1 MKPLTISE
9 ITATTTAA
17 NLFGVKS
24 NADITALCA
33 DPDKLYE
40 AIKGNDELIQA
51 IEATADASGAL
62 EPQEVLDAIN
72 NYLMAIKAEIKNA
85 AKGSN
90 PVVTVN
96 NRSYSFA
103 TVQAPAKEQTRVFVM
118 TEARNYGE
126 IRKSRTANGSNYR
139 PVNIGGYYLINNQD
153 GSISTHPDNILTNSA
168 LVSKFLKSY
177 DINSNETLIIEDNLA
192 FNVVT
197 ESRIAGV
204 TTYLETAP
212 EAVQAAKGKDAK
224 DVVRGVNAAG
234 QPTIL
239 CYHSVTSE
247 FAFRRLGTKITDS
260 HLTMLTK
267 NVERVAEARLKAIED
282 TAKDK
287 ELAEVN
293 TKKEVAVVEAKETAA
308 AKAIE
313 LKINAVVGQAALL
326 SQHGINMQAL
336 LIAALGGQQEK

>member
-1 MKPLTISE
+1 MKTIE
-9 ITATTTAA
+9 ITAQTTAA
-17 NLFGVKS
+17 QLFNVKD
-24 NADITALCA
+24 NAAISALCGS
-33 DPDKLYE
+33 PDDLYA
-40 AIKGNDELIQA
+40 AIDGNDDLIQA
-51 IEATADASGAL
+51 IEATADDTGAL
-62 EPQEVLDAIN
+62 DPQEVLDAIN
-72 NYLMAIKAEIKNA
+72 NYLKAVKAEIKNA
-85 AKGSN
+85 AKNNGN
-90 PVVTVN
+90 VTVN
-96 NRSYSFA
+96 NRTYSFA
-103 TVQAPAKEQTRVFVM
+103 KEQAPAKEMTRVFVM

-139 PVNIGGYYLINNQD
+139 PVNIGGYYLVNNQD

-177 DINSNETLIIEDNLA
+177 DINSNETLIIENNLA

-197 ESRIAGV
+197 EARIAGA
-204 TTYLETAP
+204 TTYLETAV
-212 EAVQAAKGKDAK
+212 EAVQAAKGKDPK
-224 DVVRGVNAAG
+224 DVVRSTNAAG
-234 QPTIL
+234 QPTVL
-239 CYHSVTSE
+239 CYHSVSSE

-260 HLTMLTK
+260 HLNMLTK

-293 TKKEVAVVEAKETAA
+293 TRKEVAVVEAKETAA

>member
-1 MKPLTISE
+1 MKTIE
-9 ITATTTAA
+9 ITAQTTAA
-17 NLFGVKS
+17 QLFNVKD
-24 NADITALCA
+24 NAAISALC
-33 DPDKLYE
+33 
-40 AIKGNDELIQA
+40 GNPDELYAAIEGFNELIEA
-51 IEATADASGAL
+51 IEATADDTGAL
-62 EPQEVLDAIN
+62 DPQEVLDAIN
-72 NYLMAIKAEIKNA
+72 NYLKAVKAEIKNA
-85 AKGSN
+85 AKNSN
-90 PVVTVN
+90 PIVTVN

-103 TVQAPAKEQTRVFVM
+103 TVQAPAKEITRVFVM
-118 TEARNYGE
+118 TECRNYGE
-126 IRKSRTANGSNYR
+126 IRKSRTQNGNTYR
-139 PVNIGGYYLINNQD
+139 PVNIGGYYLINNAD

-168 LVSKFLKSY
+168 LVSKFMKNY
-177 DINSNETLIIEDNLA
+177 DINSNETLDLTETGNLA

-197 ESRIAGV
+197 EARIAGV
-204 TTYLETAP
+204 TTYLETAV
-212 EAVQAAKGKDAK
+212 EAVQAAKGKDPK
-224 DVVRGVNAAG
+224 DVVRSTNAAG
-234 QPTIL
+234 QPTVL
-239 CYHSVTSE
+239 CYHSVSSD

-260 HLTMLTK
+260 HLSMLTK

-293 TKKEVAVVEAKETAA
+293 TRKEVAVVEAKETAA

>member
-1 MKPLTISE
+1 MKTIE
-9 ITATTTAA
+9 ITAQTTAA
-17 NLFGVKS
+17 NLFGVKD
-24 NADITALCA
+24 NAAISALCLT
-33 DPDKLYE
+33 PDELYG
-40 AIKGNDELIQA
+40 AIEGNDELIEA
-51 IEATADASGAL
+51 IEATADDSGTL
-62 EPQEVLDAIN
+62 DPQQVLDAVN
-72 NYLMAIKAEIKNA
+72 SYLKAVKAEIKNA
-85 AKGSN
+85 GKNGN

-96 NRSYSFA
+96 NRTYSFA
-103 TVQAPAKEQTRVFVM
+103 KEQAPAKEQTRVFVM
-118 TEARNYGE
+118 TECRNYGE

-168 LVSKFLKSY
+168 LVSKFIKDY
-177 DINSNETLIIEDNLA
+177 DINSNETLDLTQDGKSLA

-197 ESRIAGV
+197 EGRIAGV

-212 EAVQAAKGKDAK
+212 EAVQAAKGKDPK
-224 DVVRGVNAAG
+224 DVVRSSNAAG
-234 QPTIL
+234 QSTVL
-239 CYHSVTSE
+239 CYHTISNE

-293 TKKEVAVVEAKETAA
+293 TKKEIAAIEAKENAS

-313 LKINAVVGQAALL
+313 LKINAVVGQAAILAE
-326 SQHGINMQAL
+326 HKIDMQAL
-336 LIAALGGQQEK
+336 LIAALTNK